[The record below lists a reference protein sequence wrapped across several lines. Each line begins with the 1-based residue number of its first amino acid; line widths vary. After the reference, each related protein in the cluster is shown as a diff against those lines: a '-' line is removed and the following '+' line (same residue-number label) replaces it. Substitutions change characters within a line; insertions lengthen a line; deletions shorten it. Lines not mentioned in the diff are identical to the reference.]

1 MKPLRYLCPVTLL
14 LALAAC
20 GAGEDDGGMQDQ
32 EQAPQQAEP
41 QLAEPRQAEPA
52 AGGEAAT
59 AEPVELEPGLEM
71 RILKEGSGETVE
83 PGQTAVVHYTG
94 WLHDP
99 QATDKRGEKFDSSRD
114 RGQHFQFPVGAG
126 AVIAGWDRGVAG
138 MQVGEIREL
147 VIAPELA
154 YGDRGAGG
162 GAIPPGAT
170 LVFEVELADV
180 TGATQ

>member
-1 MKPLRYLCPVTLL
+1 MKALQYSCLVPLL

-20 GAGEDDGGMQDQ
+20 GPGEDDGGAQ

-41 QLAEPRQAEPA
+41 QQAEPRQAEPA
-52 AGGEAAT
+52 AGGVAAT
-59 AEPVELEPGLEM
+59 GEPVELEPGLRM
-71 RILKEGSGETVE
+71 RVLKEGDGETVE

-99 QATDKRGEKFDSSRD
+99 QATDNRGEKFDSSRD

-138 MQVGEIREL
+138 MQVGEIKIGRASCRER
-147 VIAPELA
+147 VAIS
-154 YGDRGAGG
+154 RVAG
-162 GAIPPGAT
+162 
-170 LVFEVELADV
+170 
-180 TGATQ
+180 